1 MQILLIDS
9 YGLNDSIA
17 EQAVEILSKTEGKWN
32 FIKGKKEELPNYPI
46 TIVINTPTRWEIFF
60 ERLKK
65 YRESNN
71 IPADV
76 FILMFTEE
84 QNESNWFGVYD
95 LERKNQGFVQASY
108 WEELVRSESIYPIVY
123 QSIAI
128 PLQARM
134 FGEIN
139 EDPWI
144 YIHKKPRGCINDFCE
159 DKKEVMLKL
168 QTGNICTDCY
178 DRMLKSGITEQEL
191 DHIDS
196 LLDSIRLKFREF
208 NLRRKKRKPHPIVIK
223 NDGRKIYIGDAL
235 LKLRPLDKALYLFF
249 LFNKRS
255 VTTGDLP
262 EHENRILDLYKP
274 LYSGSSND
282 DMIRNVKRLVRN
294 QDGITNQV
302 VSRANRAIDKLVI
315 AELADHY
322 KILTGTDGYKS
333 VKASLN
339 QFNTTVI

>member
-17 EQAVEILSKTEGKWN
+17 EQVIEILSKTEGKWN

-65 YRESNN
+65 YRDSNN

-123 QSIAI
+123 QAVAI

-134 FGEIN
+134 FGN
-139 EDPWI
+139 MDEDPWK
-144 YIHKKPRGCINDFCE
+144 YIHKKTRGCINDFCE

-178 DRMLKSGITEQEL
+178 DRMIKSGVTEQEL

-196 LLDSIRLKFREF
+196 LLDNIRLKFREF
-208 NLRRKKRKPHPIVIK
+208 NLRRKKRKPLPLIVR
-223 NDGRKIYIGDAL
+223 NDGLKIYIGDAI
-235 LKLRPLDKALYLFF
+235 LKLRPLDKALYLFY
-249 LFNKRS
+249 LNNSISIRTK
-255 VTTGDLP
+255 DLP
-262 EHENRILDLYKP
+262 DYENKLLEYYGP
-274 LYSGSSND
+274 LFTGSSRD
-282 DMIRNVKRLVRN
+282 DMVRNVGRLARN
-294 QDGITNQV
+294 EDGITNQA
-302 VSRANRAIDKLVI
+302 VSRVNRAIDKLVI
-315 AELADHY
+315 EELANHY
-322 KILTGTDGYKS
+322 KILTELDGYKS
-333 VKASLN
+333 VKAEVFKLDKP
-339 QFNTTVI
+339 